1 MEFSLDM
8 VPIKYILG
16 TYIDSPGYPTPEDIL
31 YLMTQRSAD
40 KGKSLSPVKFTT
52 TVLYK
57 KVGEEYKE
65 NIEASLLQLEKDCI
79 IERNQETKAGISF
92 TILKNKFL

>member
-1 MEFSLDM
+1 MEFSLDR

-16 TYIDSPGYPTPEDIL
+16 TYIDSPEY
-31 YLMTQRSAD
+31 QRAAD
-40 KGKSLSPVKFTT
+40 RGKSLNPVKFTT

-57 KVGEEYKE
+57 KVGEEYKN
-65 NIEASLLQLEKDCI
+65 NIEKSITELEKSNI
-79 IERNQETKAGISF
+79 IEKNQETKAGISY

>member
-1 MEFSLDM
+1 MEFSLDR

-16 TYIDSPGYPTPEDIL
+16 TYIDSPGYPVPEDIV
-31 YLMTQRSAD
+31 YLMTQRAAD
-40 KGKSLSPVKFTT
+40 RGKPLNPVRFTT

-65 NIEASLLQLEKDCI
+65 NIEASLLQLEKEGL
-79 IERNQETKAGISF
+79 IERNQETKSGVSF
-92 TILKNKFL
+92 TILKNKFI

>member
-1 MEFSLDM
+1 MEFSLDK

-16 TYIDSPGYPTPEDIL
+16 TYIDSPEYPTGEDII
-31 YLMTQRSAD
+31 YLMTQRAAD
-40 KGKSLSPVKFTT
+40 RGKSLNPVKFTT

-57 KVGEEYKE
+57 KVGEEFKD
-65 NIEASLLQLEKDCI
+65 NIEKSIKELEESNL
-79 IERNQETKAGISF
+79 IERNQETKAGISY